1 MTTTNKILWGIAAVL
16 CVIAALSFPK
26 TAQLHREQAELK
38 SVNKQISRYNHLM
51 VNQNSTNNST
61 KIIKKEKIAQDKL
74 SESLSLALGG
84 IHSANDWKNN
94 QAKLKNVLGGN
105 LTNQLKIANQN
116 PNTREWDLL
125 KNNRTVISF
134 GNANGNIVP
143 VTAAICVENKDHVIG
158 NYLINMGY
166 DLHKQKIYTYTVH
179 VLTARGSD
187 NILRGGHEDE

>member
-38 SVNKQISRYNHLM
+38 SVNKQISRYNHLT
-51 VNQNSTNNST
+51 VNQNSANNST

-84 IHSANDWKNN
+84 IHSANDWENN
-94 QAKLKNVLGGN
+94 QEKLKGVLGGN
-105 LTNQLKIANQN
+105 LTNQLKIANQD
-116 PNTREWDLL
+116 PNTQKWDLV
-125 KNNRTVISF
+125 KNDRTIISF
-134 GNANGNIVP
+134 GDINDNLVP
-143 VTAAICVENKDHVIG
+143 ITAAVSVENESHVKG
-158 NYLINMGY
+158 NYLIKMNY
-166 DLHKQKIYTYTVH
+166 DLNKQKVHTYTVH